1 MMPSFIPVSILIVYR
16 QIDSGDYEVFMQKRL
31 EDGPLGG
38 FLEFPGGKIE
48 SGEET
53 EAAARR
59 EFTEEVGVELE
70 KSNSCILLKR
80 YEYSYPD
87 RSVCL
92 YVHIMRV
99 KNQDFPAGIWAQ
111 LPAIFEEKTWKGLTL
126 EANVEILK
134 DLTKFLYENE

>member
-1 MMPSFIPVSILIVYR
+1 MAASIPVSILIAYHQV
-16 QIDSGDYEVFMQKRL
+16 DSGDYEVFMQKRH
-31 EDGPLGG
+31 EDGPLDG

-48 SGEET
+48 PGEDI

-59 EFTEEVGVELE
+59 EFAEEVDVELE
-70 KSNSCILLKR
+70 KTSSCQLLKR

-111 LPAIFEEKTWKGLTL
+111 LPAIFEERTWKGLTL